1 MKNRYIYILFLSFL
15 ISEECLDKWLDNHS
29 FILNKQFNLVASTK
43 HQLISFYYDVDRY
56 RIETNEFILISNQIN
71 TSKYL
76 PEKNKLFIDKKD
88 EQFNKYINSF
98 INFSKLKRKFK
109 KISNN
114 VYEMKNL
121 LHKTSAII
129 FFDEECSKL
138 DSIYVKS
145 KNFDFHIN
153 KIKIDSIFS
162 IKSDSLFQLNLNS
175 LEGVEIHDFR

>member
-1 MKNRYIYILFLSFL
+1 
-15 ISEECLDKWLDNHS
+15 
-29 FILNKQFNLVASTK
+29 
-43 HQLISFYYDVDRY
+43 
-56 RIETNEFILISNQIN
+56 
-71 TSKYL
+71 
-76 PEKNKLFIDKKD
+76 
-88 EQFNKYINSF
+88 
-98 INFSKLKRKFK
+98 
-109 KISNN
+109 
-114 VYEMKNL
+114 MKNL